1 MHLPKPK
8 GMQVTDLSTLVA
20 DHVRRRAH
28 RINGCADQL
37 TLLSLFRLRT
47 LRTTSD
53 QAQAWLIRHRSF
65 GSSLARLLTIARQR
79 PPGTLEVT
87 AVGHQ
92 FWWEFRYPTL
102 GVVTANELHVPIQ
115 RSRAPLSFVCS
126 QRTQII
132 ASGARRQNAA

>member
-53 QAQAWLIRHRSF
+53 QAQAWLVRQPIIWK
-65 GSSLARLLTIARQR
+65 LTCST
-79 PPGTLEVT
+79 PDDCTPGLERILRE
-87 AVGHQ
+87 A
-92 FWWEFRYPTL
+92 
-102 GVVTANELHVPIQ
+102 
-115 RSRAPLSFVCS
+115 
-126 QRTQII
+126 
-132 ASGARRQNAA
+132 